1 LTFTCDVGIEIAG
14 CDIVEK
20 ATGSSKAIYGMLGK
34 IKPLSFPRDYD
45 EFLSDEKNR
54 RLLAA
59 YREGMNAT
67 NVFYQALTF
76 AKVIEGMTKTIPR
89 PDNSGAIDSR
99 RRYMSTRIP
108 AELSDLPVTSNE
120 IVETFRP
127 FLGKKFSWVREHF
140 RPLVRNAIAHLDPD
154 EDTLDI
160 DRIKDV
166 QTCERAVPVLRYI
179 ARSLLLQVFEDWS
192 NKATQHGST

>member
-1 LTFTCDVGIEIAG
+1 PSARITPTRKCRAIANSFTQAEETGYNVTAALISFLTFTCDVGIEIAG

-34 IKPLSFPRDYD
+34 IKPLSLPRDYD

-127 FLGKKFSWVREHF
+127 FLGKKFSWVR
-140 RPLVRNAIAHLDPD
+140 
-154 EDTLDI
+154 
-160 DRIKDV
+160 
-166 QTCERAVPVLRYI
+166 
-179 ARSLLLQVFEDWS
+179 
-192 NKATQHGST
+192 

>member
-1 LTFTCDVGIEIAG
+1 
-14 CDIVEK
+14 
-20 ATGSSKAIYGMLGK
+20 MLGK
-34 IKPLSFPRDYD
+34 IKPLSLPRDYD

-76 AKVIEGMTKTIPR
+76 AKVIEGMTKIIPR

-127 FLGKKFSWVREHF
+127 FLGKKFSWVR
-140 RPLVRNAIAHLDPD
+140 
-154 EDTLDI
+154 
-160 DRIKDV
+160 
-166 QTCERAVPVLRYI
+166 
-179 ARSLLLQVFEDWS
+179 
-192 NKATQHGST
+192 